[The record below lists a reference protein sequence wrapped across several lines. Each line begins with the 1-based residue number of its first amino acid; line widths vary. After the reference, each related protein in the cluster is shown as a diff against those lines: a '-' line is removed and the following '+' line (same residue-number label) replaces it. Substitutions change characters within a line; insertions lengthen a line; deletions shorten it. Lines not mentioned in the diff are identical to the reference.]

1 MPGSNGDIN
10 RVQPVGGGLV
20 LESRKTGG
28 GTRSGQVA
36 RQSDTKVDR
45 SSSEAQLTAPNRQ
58 SPRLEVMEE
67 KRSRLLCSFRD
78 EECKQLHK
86 AIVLRK
92 CLDSQEPDVK

>member
-1 MPGSNGDIN
+1 
-10 RVQPVGGGLV
+10 

-45 SSSEAQLTAPNRQ
+45 SSEAQLTAPNRQ
-58 SPRLEVMEE
+58 SPRLEVMGE

-92 CLDSQEPDVK
+92 CLNSQEPEWFGKVSDQFGSVESWGGQSKGR